1 MNYFSLNN
9 KNHKVNFKEALFN
22 GLAPDR
28 GLYFPQ
34 EIKSLKKSFI
44 SNLDDYDKIEI
55 SMEVISQFIGNQIDE
70 ESLKKIIEHSID
82 FEFPLK
88 KIDENISVLEL
99 FHGPSMAFKDVGARF
114 TSRCLSHFIRKGYD
128 KKVTVLVATSGDTG
142 AAVASGFHKVE
153 GIDVFILYPKNK
165 ITNKQENQISTF
177 SDNIFPIEVD
187 GTFDDCQEIV
197 KDALTDK
204 DLTSNFNFTTA
215 NSINISRWI
224 PQTLYYFFA
233 YTQLPSD
240 IEKSSFSIPSGNY
253 GNLFSA
259 IVSKKLGLPI
269 ENIISSSNINNPV
282 ERYFQ
287 SGVFTPLHSKETLS
301 NAMDV
306 GDPSN
311 FKRVNKIF
319 DHDLDKMKEII
330 HAFSFTDYET
340 EDAIK
345 NLLKKN
351 KYFCDPHGAIG
362 YLGAKKY
369 IDNNL
374 GSHCIFLETAHFYK
388 FYDEI
393 KNIIGNEFNVPSQ
406 LESVLKK
413 EKNSVEINGYN
424 HFKEYINS
432 LTL

>member
-1 MNYFSLNN
+1 MKYYSTRD
-9 KNHKVNFKEALFN
+9 KSTKVSFREAVLT
-22 GLAPDR
+22 GIPLDK
-28 GLYFPQ
+28 GLYFPETIPSLETEFIEELSNLSNE
-34 EIKSLKKSFI
+34 EIAFECISKFSGKDIDEASLKRIVSETISFKFPCNKL
-44 SNLDDYDKIEI
+44 SDD
-55 SMEVISQFIGNQIDE
+55 
-70 ESLKKIIEHSID
+70 
-82 FEFPLK
+82 
-88 KIDENISVLEL
+88 ISVLEL
-99 FHGPSMAFKDVGARF
+99 FHGPTMAFKDVGARF
-114 TSRCLSHFIRKGYD
+114 TSRVLSYFNLSS
-128 KKVTVLVATSGDTG
+128 KKKITVLVATSGDTG
-142 AAVASGFHKVE
+142 AAVASGFYGVE
-153 GIDVFILYPKNK
+153 GVDVFILFPKDRISKVQEKQITSLSGNIYPV
-165 ITNKQENQISTF
+165 
-177 SDNIFPIEVD
+177 EVN
-187 GTFDDCQEIV
+187 GSFDDCQRMV
-197 KDALTDK
+197 KEALADN
-204 DLTSNFNFTTA
+204 DLRSKFNFTTA

-319 DHDLDKMKEII
+319 DYDLDKMKEII

-393 KNIIGNEFNVPSQ
+393 KTIIGNEFNVPSQ
-406 LESVLKK
+406 LESILKK

-432 LTL
+432 LKL

>member
-99 FHGPSMAFKDVGARF
+99 FHGPSMAFKDVGVRF

-165 ITNKQENQISTF
+165 ISNIQEKQISTF
-177 SDNIFPIEVD
+177 SDNIFPIEVV

-259 IVSKKLGLPI
+259 IVSKKIGLPI
-269 ENIISSSNINNPV
+269 ENIISSNNINNPV

-287 SGVFTPLHSKETLS
+287 SGAFTPLHSKETLS

-351 KYFCDPHGAIG
+351 KYFCDPHGAVG

-413 EKNSVEINGYN
+413 DKNSVEINGYN
-424 HFKEYINS
+424 NFKEYINS

>member
-1 MNYFSLNN
+1 MKYFSLNN
-9 KNHKVNFKEALFN
+9 KNHRVNFKEALFN

-28 GLYFPQ
+28 GLYFP
-34 EIKSLKKSFI
+34 ESIIPLRKSFI
-44 SNLDDYDKIEI
+44 SNLNDYDKIEI
-55 SMEVISQFIGNQIDE
+55 SLEVISQFIGNQIDE
-70 ESLKKIIEHSID
+70 ESLIKIIEHSID

-88 KIDENISVLEL
+88 KIEENISVLEL

-114 TSRCLSHFIRKGYD
+114 TSRCLSHFIRRGYN
-128 KKVTVLVATSGDTG
+128 KRVTVLVATSGDTG

-153 GIDVFILYPKNK
+153 GVDVFILYPKNK
-165 ITNKQENQISTF
+165 ISNIQERQISTF
-177 SDNIFPIEVD
+177 SDNIFPIEVN

-197 KDALTDK
+197 KDALIDK

-233 YTQLPSD
+233 HSQLPSD
-240 IEKSSFSIPSGNY
+240 IKKSSFSIPSGNY

-259 IVSKKLGLPI
+259 IVSKELGLPI
-269 ENIISSSNINNPV
+269 KNIISSNNINNPV

-287 SGVFTPLHSKETLS
+287 SGIYTPMHSKETLS

-319 DHDLDKMKEII
+319 DLDLDKMKETIL
-330 HAFSFTDYET
+330 AFSFTDYQT
-340 EDAIK
+340 RDAIK
-345 NLLKKN
+345 DVLKN
-351 KYFCDPHGAIG
+351 FKYICDPHGAIG

-369 IDNNL
+369 ISNNL
-374 GSHCIFLETAHFYK
+374 GSHCVFLETAHFYK

-393 KNIIGNEFNVPSQ
+393 KNLIGNEFKVPSQ
-406 LESVLKK
+406 LVSILKK

-424 HFKEYINS
+424 HFKEFINS

>member
-165 ITNKQENQISTF
+165 ISNIQEKQISTF
-177 SDNIFPIEVD
+177 SDNIFPIEVV

-233 YTQLPSD
+233 YSQLPSN

-269 ENIISSSNINNPV
+269 ENIISSNNINNPV

>member
-34 EIKSLKKSFI
+34 EIKPLKKSFI

-55 SMEVISQFIGNQIDE
+55 SMGVISQFIGNQIDE

-165 ITNKQENQISTF
+165 ISNIQEKQISTF
-177 SDNIFPIEVD
+177 SDNIFPIEVV

-233 YTQLPSD
+233 YSQLPSD

-269 ENIISSSNINNPV
+269 ENIISSNNINNPV

-287 SGVFTPLHSKETLS
+287 SGAFTPLHSKETLS

>member
-34 EIKSLKKSFI
+34 EIKPLKKSFI

-153 GIDVFILYPKNK
+153 GIDAFILYPKNK
-165 ITNKQENQISTF
+165 ISNIQEKQISTF
-177 SDNIFPIEVD
+177 SDNIFPIEVV

-233 YTQLPSD
+233 YSQLPSD

-393 KNIIGNEFNVPSQ
+393 KIIIGNEFNVPSQ
-406 LESVLKK
+406 LESILKK

-432 LTL
+432 LKL

>member
-34 EIKSLKKSFI
+34 EIKPLKKSFI

-88 KIDENISVLEL
+88 KIDQNISVLEL

-165 ITNKQENQISTF
+165 ISNIQEKQISTF
-177 SDNIFPIEVD
+177 SDNIFPIEVE

-233 YTQLPSD
+233 YSQLPSD

-269 ENIISSSNINNPV
+269 ENIISSNNINNPV

-287 SGVFTPLHSKETLS
+287 SGVYTPLHSKETLS

-330 HAFSFTDYET
+330 HVFSFTDYET

-345 NLLKKN
+345 YLLKN
-351 KYFCDPHGAIG
+351 FKYICDPHGAIG

-393 KNIIGNEFNVPSQ
+393 KNVIGNEFNVPSQ
-406 LESVLKK
+406 LESILKK

>member
-165 ITNKQENQISTF
+165 ISNIQEKQISTF
-177 SDNIFPIEVD
+177 SDNIFPIEVV

-259 IVSKKLGLPI
+259 IVSKKIGLPI
-269 ENIISSSNINNPV
+269 ENIISSNNINNPV

-287 SGVFTPLHSKETLS
+287 SGAFTPLHSKETLS

>member
-34 EIKSLKKSFI
+34 EIKPLKKSFI

-55 SMEVISQFIGNQIDE
+55 SMGVISQFIGNQIDE

-165 ITNKQENQISTF
+165 ISNIQEKQISTF
-177 SDNIFPIEVD
+177 SDNIFPIEVE

-215 NSINISRWI
+215 NSINISRWM

-233 YTQLPSD
+233 YSQLPSD

-269 ENIISSSNINNPV
+269 ENIISSNNINNPV

-287 SGVFTPLHSKETLS
+287 SGVYTPLHSKETLS

-319 DHDLDKMKEII
+319 DHDLGKMKEII
-330 HAFSFTDYET
+330 NVFSFTDYET

-345 NLLKKN
+345 YLLKN
-351 KYFCDPHGAIG
+351 FKYICDPHGAIG

-393 KNIIGNEFNVPSQ
+393 KNVIGNEFNVPSQ